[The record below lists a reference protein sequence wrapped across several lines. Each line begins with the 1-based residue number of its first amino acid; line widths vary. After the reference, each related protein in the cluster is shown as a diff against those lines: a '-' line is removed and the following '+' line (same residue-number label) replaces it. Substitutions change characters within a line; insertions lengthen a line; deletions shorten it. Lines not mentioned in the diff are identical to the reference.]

1 MGRHSSEQRGRF
13 YLSILG
19 WVLPWALISVVMVAT
34 VWFAVDA
41 LGGDD
46 VKPGSPS
53 DRPPAANGIART
65 PSPTPDSEPTTSV
78 APLEP
83 DEPDTPAKPK
93 SARRGPGGGGRE
105 PGLITDG
112 VVVQVLN
119 GTGGIPGAAE
129 AMADRLASLGY
140 EIIAYT
146 DGLTVA
152 RTIVYYTGPEDE
164 AAAQALGNRF
174 GWTVEPAAEG
184 LDDAIDLHVVV
195 GPDEAEF

>member
-19 WVLPWALISVVMVAT
+19 WVLPWALISAVMVAT

-41 LGGDD
+41 VGGDD
-46 VKPGSPS
+46 VKSGSPS
-53 DRPPAANGIART
+53 DRPRAGNEAGRA
-65 PSPTPDSEPTTSV
+65 PSPTPDPAPATRIAPT
-78 APLEP
+78 EP
-83 DEPDTPAKPK
+83 DPPVKPK
-93 SARRGPGGGGRE
+93 RPRPGAGGRGRE

-129 AMADRLASLGY
+129 AMADRLASFGY

-152 RTIVYYTGPEDE
+152 RTIVYYTGPEDK
-164 AAAQALGNRF
+164 AAAEALGTRF

-195 GPDEAEF
+195 GPDEAQF

>member
-1 MGRHSSEQRGRF
+1 MGRHSSEQKGRF
-13 YLSILG
+13 YLSILR
-19 WVLPWALISVVMVAT
+19 WVLPWALMSAVMVGT

-46 VKPGSPS
+46 VKPESPV
-53 DRPPAANGIART
+53 DRSRGENSLART
-65 PSPTPDSEPTTSV
+65 SSPTPDAEPTTPAV
-78 APLEP
+78 PA
-83 DEPDTPAKPK
+83 EPDTPVKPK
-93 SARRGPGGGGRE
+93 RPRPGPGGGGQE
-105 PGLITDG
+105 PGLITDD

-164 AAAQALGNRF
+164 AAAQALGTRF
-174 GWTVEPAAEG
+174 GWTVEPAAEV